1 MKVLCVLSH
10 HMSQNCVLNE
20 ESIARAL
27 LAIRTYKEEDCNLLV
42 TTGWAYR
49 QDCKTSIA
57 DAFMNFIKKKSEIPH
72 NKIISDSNARD
83 TVGDAYFLRC
93 RLQTYVYS
101 EICIVTSDYHVERTK
116 IIFEKIFNRIA
127 IVSVIGA
134 ETARRNDQKI
144 IRHEKNSIRAFNR
157 TFESIPF
164 DSLSSIHRAL
174 ASNHPFYNGKIY
186 PKISD
191 EYS

>member
-1 MKVLCVLSH
+1 M
-10 HMSQNCVLNE
+10 
-20 ESIARAL
+20 
-27 LAIRTYKEEDCNLLV
+27 
-42 TTGWAYR
+42 
-49 QDCKTSIA
+49 
-57 DAFMNFIKKKSEIPH
+57 
-72 NKIISDSNARD
+72 
-83 TVGDAYFLRC
+83 
-93 RLQTYVYS
+93 
-101 EICIVTSDYHVERTK
+101 
-116 IIFEKIFNRIA
+116 IFKKIFNRIA

-164 DSLSSIHRAL
+164 NSLSSIHRVL

-191 EYS
+191 EYT